1 MRAVN
6 LIPSESRRGGTA
18 ISQSGAG
25 AYLVLGGLAALVLM
39 LSVYA
44 YEGSKIKSKRAE
56 AAQTSQK
63 AAATQAAAA
72 KLGNY
77 TSFSALKEARIK
89 TVTSIANSRFN
100 WSQAMHDLARVIP
113 PNTWLTSLTGT
124 VSPSVAVNA
133 PGGGGGGGSDLRS
146 AVNAPAIQ
154 ISGCTTSQPAV
165 AKMMARMRL
174 IDGVDRVTLT
184 SSEKG
189 DEAAVGGGA
198 ASDSAADSGDCRAGS
213 DQYPKFDLI
222 VFFEPL
228 ETATA
233 AATTD
238 PNAAAQA
245 TPTTTP
251 AGASQ

>member
-6 LIPSESRRGGTA
+6 LVPSESRRGGSA
-18 ISQSGAG
+18 ISQSGGG

-56 AAQTSQK
+56 AAQTTQK
-63 AAATQAAAA
+63 AAATQAAAT
-72 KLGNY
+72 KLGSY
-77 TSFSALKEARIK
+77 TSFASLKEARIK
-89 TVTSIANSRFN
+89 TVTSIADSRFN
-100 WSQAMHDLARVIP
+100 WSQAMYDLARVIP

-124 VSPSVAVNA
+124 VSPDVSISAA
-133 PGGGGGGGSDLRS
+133 GSGGGTDLRS
-146 AVNAPAIQ
+146 AVDAPAIQ

-184 SSEKG
+184 SSEKS
-189 DEAAVGGGA
+189 DQAASGGGA

-222 VFFEPL
+222 VFFEPM
-228 ETATA
+228 E
-233 AATTD
+233 
-238 PNAAAQA
+238 
-245 TPTTTP
+245 PTTTAAVTDP
-251 AGASQ
+251 AASATPATTPTGASQ